1 MCENPLRGNILQL
14 NIVASY
20 PRRCAAQNEET
31 CKIQLQEELK
41 SIFSRLPIIPITI
54 RFSDDRYKTI
64 DIKMCSLSERTGEFK
79 ESVGKIVIDID
90 F

>member
-20 PRRCAAQNEET
+20 PRRCAAQNEEA

-41 SIFSRLPIIPITI
+41 SLFSRLLIIPITI
-54 RFSDDRYKTI
+54 RFSDDRYTTI
-64 DIKMCSLSERTGEFK
+64 DIKICFLSERTGEFK
-79 ESVGKIVIDID
+79 ESVGRFAIDID